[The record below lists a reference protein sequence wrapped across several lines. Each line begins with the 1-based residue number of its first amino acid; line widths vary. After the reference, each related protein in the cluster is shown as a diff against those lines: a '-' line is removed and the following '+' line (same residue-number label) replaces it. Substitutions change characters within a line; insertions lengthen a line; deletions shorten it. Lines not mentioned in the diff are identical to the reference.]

1 MEKILT
7 FDHKEILQINGF
19 SFPILLL
26 LQSESSFLDISI
38 HEIHVN
44 YNQMYLLLT
53 YLYHLNWHLTFLIN
67 SSYQFL

>member
-19 SFPILLL
+19 YFPRLLL

-38 HEIHVN
+38 HEIQVN
-44 YNQMYLLLT
+44 YKAT
-53 YLYHLNWHLTFLIN
+53 
-67 SSYQFL
+67 

>member
-44 YNQMYLLLT
+44 YKAT
-53 YLYHLNWHLTFLIN
+53 
-67 SSYQFL
+67 